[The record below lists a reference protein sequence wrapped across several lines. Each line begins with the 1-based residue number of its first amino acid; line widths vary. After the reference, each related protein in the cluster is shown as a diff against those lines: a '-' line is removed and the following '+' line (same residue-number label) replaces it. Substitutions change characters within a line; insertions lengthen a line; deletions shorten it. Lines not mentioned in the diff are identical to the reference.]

1 MPPRRR
7 RPDTAE
13 SPERVMGL
21 LGRHLR
27 LLFLGTALVVAAFS
41 TGIPALFFLSYLMA
55 AIGIGSWLYARR
67 GLRDVRADY
76 RVLNPRTHVG
86 EVLQAIYR
94 VENHDRWGKP
104 WVECCSESTL
114 PASLPGRVIG
124 VPARSTRQWLAKVTL
139 TRRGSF
145 RLGALRVRTGDPFGL
160 FSSEM
165 TVGAPTSVVVFPE
178 VVPLPHWRLP
188 PSPIDGT
195 TPMRRRYEAATPLVS
210 GVRPYVHGDAI
221 NRIHWLSS
229 ARHGELHVKEF
240 DLEQA
245 ADLWIVLDLDRSVH
259 AGIGT
264 DASVE
269 TAVTIAAS
277 VALRTLSDNRSVAMT
292 ASARRIQVHQ
302 PDRGP
307 RVEQKLLHLL
317 ANVQADGSHPLAEVL
332 TSTVTQLR
340 RGMTLCIV
348 TGATDCTWVRG
359 LSVLRRRGDGAL
371 VILLDRSS
379 YISSEPDEQAR
390 AERAAVRHALA
401 EYDIEHRLV
410 RRGDG
415 IADAIGG
422 RARARV

>member
-1 MPPRRR
+1 
-7 RPDTAE
+7 
-13 SPERVMGL
+13 MGL
-21 LGRHLR
+21 FSRHLR
-27 LLFLGTALVVAAFS
+27 IVFLATALLVAAFS
-41 TGIPALFFLSYLMA
+41 TGIEFLFFLLYLMA
-55 AIGIGSWLYARR
+55 AIGIGSWLWARR

-104 WVECCSESTL
+104 WIEVWNESTL
-114 PASLPGRVIG
+114 ATGLPGRAVGI
-124 VPARSTRQWLAKVTL
+124 PARSTRQWLAKVTL
-139 TRRGSF
+139 TRRGSY
-145 RLGALRVRTGDPFGL
+145 RLGPLRVRTGDPFGL

-165 TVGAPTSVVVFPE
+165 MVGSPTSVVVFPE
-178 VVPLPHWRLP
+178 VVQLPHWRLP

-195 TPMRRRYEAATPLVS
+195 TPVRKRFEAASPLVS
-210 GVRPYVHGDAI
+210 GIRPYTHGDAI

-245 ADLWIVLDLDRSVH
+245 ADLWMVLDLDRSVH
-259 AGIGT
+259 AGLGA

-269 TAVTIAAS
+269 TAVTVAAS
-277 VALRTLSDNRSVAMT
+277 VAMRTLADNRSVAMT
-292 ASARRIQVHQ
+292 ASARRIQIHQ

-317 ANVQADGSHPLAEVL
+317 ANVQADGAHPLAEVVAATL
-332 TSTVTQLR
+332 SQLR
-340 RGMTLCIV
+340 RGMTLCII
-348 TGATDCTWVRG
+348 TGSTDRTWVRG
-359 LSVLRRRGDGAL
+359 LAALRRRGVAAL

-379 YISSEPDEQAR
+379 YIGVEPDDHAR
-390 AERAAVRHALA
+390 AELAAVRHALA

-410 RRGDG
+410 RRGDD
-415 IADAIGG
+415 IAEAIGG
-422 RARARV
+422 RGRVRTRA

>member
-1 MPPRRR
+1 
-7 RPDTAE
+7 
-13 SPERVMGL
+13 
-21 LGRHLR
+21 
-27 LLFLGTALVVAAFS
+27 VV
-41 TGIPALFFLSYLMA
+41 GIPA
-55 AIGIGSWLYARR
+55 R
-67 GLRDVRADY
+67 G
-76 RVLNPRTHVG
+76 
-86 EVLQAIYR
+86 
-94 VENHDRWGKP
+94 
-104 WVECCSESTL
+104 
-114 PASLPGRVIG
+114 
-124 VPARSTRQWLAKVTL
+124 TRQWLAKVTL
-139 TRRGSF
+139 TRRGSY

-165 TVGAPTSVVVFPE
+165 IVGQPTSVVVFPE

-195 TPMRRRYEAATPLVS
+195 TRAKRHLDAATPLVA

-245 ADLWIVLDLDRSVH
+245 ADLWIALDLDRSVH

-277 VALRTLSDNRSVAMT
+277 IAMRTLSDNRAVAMT
-292 ASARRIQVHQ
+292 ASARRVQIHQ

-317 ANVQADGSHPLAEVL
+317 ANVQADGANPLAEVINATL
-332 TSTVTQLR
+332 PQLR
-340 RGMTLCIV
+340 RGMTLCII
-348 TGATDCTWVRG
+348 TGSTDRTWVRG
-359 LSVLRRRGDGAL
+359 LAALRRRGVGAL

-379 YISSEPDEQAR
+379 YIGVEPDDGTR
-390 AERAAVRHALA
+390 AELAAVRHALA

-410 RRGDG
+410 RRGDD
-415 IADAIGG
+415 IAEAIGG
-422 RARARV
+422 RVRARG